1 MERDTAL
8 QNRQPLQ
15 PGAVL
20 RLEGSRFTIVDLLGA
35 GGSSLVYNAVKYSSN
50 GSVAGSLKE
59 FYPMALG
66 GTSYNYAQFQ
76 QSQQAIRR
84 EDGTLLLPDDI
95 CAEQTARLGQVIRLL
110 RTLKE
115 EGGLRFVIPHMELYT
130 NAAGV
135 PYLFTPENFAGV
147 TLETYCEEARKD
159 PKPEH
164 LTQILH
170 TLYAAACADSQ
181 LCRSGVLLLDIKPA
195 NLLLPYNSAKTAFL
209 QDAVSLFDVES
220 VVLTAQLDSRN
231 KNIILPFSAGFT
243 APELGG
249 YADSPRIHAVGPA
262 SDVFALGATLYT
274 SLTGRTVQLASA
286 VGHAAALQAGPFGA
300 CLPAP
305 LADALGELL
314 AHALTFEP
322 AERMRNPEE
331 FYRELARV
339 LRLQEE
345 LTTARQA
352 RRWDD
357 LRSRLPDVLTDL
369 LFRWPVFTYSVPK
382 NSSDAELEKDV
393 RVLVAGDDDQAIRQA
408 LRALFSTCH
417 VLHHQLHVRV
427 IARNAETLAHSF
439 YEGIDGAEQWILY
452 RSRAGETAAYDWAAS
467 YIGELSWL
475 NVYPDKETL
484 PVLAE
489 DFRAGTVLILAS
501 SETENAVLAGS
512 VPEPAAGRRL
522 CAYMSTESGRP
533 LFADS
538 RAALERVPLTP
549 VPADDLIGQQAENIA
564 LNAHLVYTR
573 SKNRSASMHQVHT
586 EFKDWYNHT
595 ASLDTA
601 LAIRARLWSVGLPW
615 HNDAERDGAAFAEAV
630 AQDLGLIAELS
641 WLEHRRWAASKL
653 CGGAR
658 TMPESLYSK
667 LLDGGAN
674 GSGTNKKLTDES
686 GKKVLYHAYLVPST
700 LDEKR
705 PVGWQTPRDWQQHTG
720 DEPTPEA
727 LDPLSRAGAELSRM
741 FARRAR
747 EIAPELHSGTFMP
760 YQMMRYMLNR
770 AARTLPDAEAAQLN
784 DAREQLEKSIQ
795 ALTADNARPAAAA
808 IYRLAYDRLHQ
819 LLEKTGEEA
828 SLKELETLNGEL
840 FCFAYSCDAAE
851 VKDLDTVLIENI
863 AFQLRA
869 HPLTAAKLMST
880 DLQDNLLVCKSFLV
894 ERLLCVAYCPSDRA
908 AEKYARDAENL
919 AAALEMGGADCQV
932 ELRLLLADGAAAP
945 KNVTVPLQTVPVC
958 GNMAAALAEALQGAE
973 MVDLT
978 GGQQQLCAYA
988 GGFKD
993 ADACPLVLRQGTG
1006 SYGAVRGTLPAMLP
1020 CALRQPC
1027 RVKELFR
1034 LSGAVAL
1041 NTEGDAARADY
1052 TRLYALYNEIL
1063 EQYGKAAFY
1072 EACETFTEAYTKTSR
1087 LFVVPPTG
1095 PLDERVEYRLDAAD
1109 SRALLPLLRELDTN
1123 GFIAGLT
1130 ETPEPGVLTCVRF
1143 FAAESNGP
1151 YLHKLIQG
1159 QLNNSRPVLGYT
1171 RNDWGDL
1178 RYVVRL
1184 DPGTVG
1190 VADKPGCRNVLEYLQ
1205 TKGCLQLRYTAGPF
1219 PLQVSGMA
1227 AFVPIM
1233 LEKYG
1238 TSLEK
1243 ELYVRLRRED
1253 QTFEDVQTN
1262 FEYSYGADTRN
1273 ELDVVLTCRDRPVVV
1288 SCKACRELAMSFV
1301 DEILARARLL
1311 NCGALP
1317 VLVCSELM
1325 PGQNPVFR
1333 ARCESAGVLL
1343 IDGVSL
1349 ASAADLISREVEM
1362 QEGAF

>member
-50 GSVAGSLKE
+50 GNVAGTLKE

-66 GTSYNYAQFQ
+66 GTSYNYAQLQ
-76 QSQQAIRR
+76 QTQQANRR
-84 EDGTLLLPDDI
+84 GDGTLLLPDDLCI
-95 CAEQTARLGQVIRLL
+95 EQAAHLGQVIRLL

-135 PYLFTPENFAGV
+135 PYLFTPENFVGV
-147 TLETYCEEARKD
+147 TLETYCEEARKA

-170 TLYAAACADSQ
+170 TLYAASCADSQ
-181 LCRSGVLLLDIKPA
+181 LCRSGVLLLDIKPS

-220 VVLTAQLDSRN
+220 VVLTAQLDSCN

-249 YADSPRIHAVGPA
+249 YADGPRIHAVGPA

-286 VGHAAALQAGPFGA
+286 AGHAAVLRAGPFGA
-300 CLPAP
+300 CMPAP

-314 AHALTFEP
+314 ARALTFAP
-322 AERMRNPEE
+322 AERMRDPEE

-382 NSSDAELEKDV
+382 SGSDAEPENDV
-393 RVLVAGDDDQAIRQA
+393 RVLVAGDDDQAILQA

-417 VLHHQLHVRV
+417 VLHYQLHVQV
-427 IARNAETLAHSF
+427 IARNAETLARSF
-439 YEGIDGAEQWILY
+439 YDGIDGAEQWILY
-452 RSRAGETAAYDWAAS
+452 RSRAGETQTYDWEQ

-475 NVYPDKETL
+475 NVRPDKETL

-489 DFRAGTVLILAS
+489 DFRAGTVLILAG

-512 VPEPAAGRRL
+512 VPKPAAGRRL
-522 CAYMSTESGRP
+522 CAYLSTESGRP
-533 LFADS
+533 LFADN
-538 RAALERVPLTP
+538 RAALELVPLTP

-573 SKNRSASMHQVHT
+573 SKNRSATMHQVHA
-586 EFKDWYNHT
+586 EFKDWYNRT
-595 ASLDTA
+595 SSLDTA

-615 HNDAERDGAAFAEAV
+615 HDDAEQDGAAFAEAV
-630 AQDLGLIAELS
+630 AKNPGLIADLS

-658 TMPESLYSK
+658 TMPEGLYSK

-674 GSGTNKKLTDES
+674 GSGTNKKLPDES

-705 PVGWQTPRDWQQHTG
+705 PAGWQTPRDWQQHTG
-720 DEPTPEA
+720 EEPIPEA
-727 LDPLSRAGAELSRM
+727 LDPLSRAGAGLARM
-741 FARRAR
+741 FARRAK
-747 EIAPELHSGTFMP
+747 EINPELRSGTFMP
-760 YQMMRYMLNR
+760 YRMMCYMLDR
-770 AARTLPDAEAAQLN
+770 VAKTLPDAEATQVH

-808 IYRLAYDRLHQ
+808 IYRLAYDRLCQ
-819 LLEKTGEEA
+819 LLKNAGEEA
-828 SLKELETLNGEL
+828 CLKELETLNSEL
-840 FCFAYSCDAAE
+840 FCFAYKCDAAE

-863 AFQLRA
+863 SFQLRA
-869 HPLTAAKLMST
+869 HPMTAAKLMST

-919 AAALEMGGADCQV
+919 AAALEMGGADCRV
-932 ELRLLLADGAAAP
+932 ELRLLLADGVAVP
-945 KNVTVPLQTVPVC
+945 KTNSVPLQAVPVC
-958 GNMAAALAEALQGAE
+958 GDMAAALAEALQEAE

-988 GGFKD
+988 GSFKD
-993 ADACPLVLRQGTG
+993 ADACPLVMRQKAG

-1020 CALRQPC
+1020 QTLRQPC

-1041 NTEGDAARADY
+1041 NTEGDADRADY
-1052 TRLYALYNEIL
+1052 SRIYALYKEIL
-1063 EQYGKAAFY
+1063 DQYGKPAFY
-1072 EACETFTEAYTKTSR
+1072 EACETFTEAYTKASR

-1095 PLDERVEYRLDAAD
+1095 PLDERLEYRLDAAD
-1109 SRALLPLLRELDTN
+1109 CRVLLPLLRELNTN

-1130 ETPEPGVLTCVRF
+1130 ETPEPGALTCVRF
-1143 FAAESNGP
+1143 FAADSNGT

-1178 RYVVRL
+1178 RYVVKL

-1190 VADKPGCRNVLEYLQ
+1190 VADKPGCRSVLEHLQ
-1205 TKGCLQLRYTAGPF
+1205 AKGCLQLRYVPGPF

-1243 ELYVRLRRED
+1243 ELYVRLRREND
-1253 QTFEDVQTN
+1253 TFADVQTN
-1262 FEYSYGADTRN
+1262 LEYSYGADTRN

-1288 SCKACRELAMSFV
+1288 SCKACRELLMSFV

>member
-59 FYPMALG
+59 FYPMAMG

-615 HNDAERDGAAFAEAV
+615 HDDAERDGAAFAEAV

-1243 ELYVRLRRED
+1243 ELYVRLRREG

>member
-549 VPADDLIGQQAENIA
+549 APADDLIGQQAENIA

-615 HNDAERDGAAFAEAV
+615 HDDAERDGAAFAEAV

>member
-615 HNDAERDGAAFAEAV
+615 HDDAERDGAAFAEAV

-747 EIAPELHSGTFMP
+747 EIAPELYSGTFMP

-932 ELRLLLADGAAAP
+932 ELRLLMADGAAAP

-978 GGQQQLCAYA
+978 GGQQQLCAYV

-1130 ETPEPGVLTCVRF
+1130 EAPEPGVLTCVRF

>member
-1 MERDTAL
+1 MEKDTAL

-20 RLEGSRFTIVDLLGA
+20 RLDGSRFTIVNLLGA

-50 GSVAGSLKE
+50 GNVAGTLKE

-76 QSQQAIRR
+76 QAQQASRR
-84 EDGTLLLPDDI
+84 EDGTLLLPYDL
-95 CAEQTARLGQVIRLL
+95 CTEQTARLGQVIRLL

-147 TLETYCEEARKD
+147 TLETYCEEAYKA

-262 SDVFALGATLYT
+262 SDVFALGATLYA
-274 SLTGRTVQLASA
+274 SLTGRTMQLASA
-286 VGHAAALQAGPFGA
+286 AGHAAALRAGPFGA
-300 CLPAP
+300 CMPAP

-314 AHALTFEP
+314 ARALTFTP
-322 AERMRNPEE
+322 AERMRDPEE

-357 LRSRLPDVLTDL
+357 LRSRLPDVLTDF

-382 NSSDAELEKDV
+382 NSIDAENDV
-393 RVLVAGDDDQAIRQA
+393 RVLVAGDDEQAIRQT

-427 IARNAETLAHSF
+427 IARHAETLAHSF

-452 RSRAGETAAYDWAAS
+452 RSRAGETLAYDWAQ

-475 NVYPDKETL
+475 NVRPDPETL

-489 DFRAGTVLILAS
+489 DFRAGTVLILAG
-501 SETENAVLAGS
+501 SETENAVLANS
-512 VPEPAAGRRL
+512 VPKPVAGRRL
-522 CAYMSTESGRP
+522 CAYLSAESGRP

-538 RAALERVPLTP
+538 RAALELVPLTP

-564 LNAHLVYTR
+564 LNAHLIYTR
-573 SKNRSASMHQVHT
+573 SKNRSAAMHQVHT
-586 EFKDWYNHT
+586 EFKDWYNRT

-615 HNDAERDGAAFAEAV
+615 HDDAERDGAAFAEAV
-630 AQDLGLIAELS
+630 AQNPGLIAELS

-658 TMPESLYSK
+658 TMPESLYGK

-674 GSGTNKKLTDES
+674 GSGTNKKLTDEN
-686 GKKVLYHAYLVPST
+686 GKKVLYHAYLVPGT

-705 PVGWQTPRDWQQHTG
+705 PIDWQTPRDWQQHTG

-727 LDPLSRAGAELSRM
+727 LDPLSRAGAELARM
-741 FARRAR
+741 FARRAK
-747 EIAPELHSGTFMP
+747 EIAPELRSGTFMP
-760 YQMMRYMLNR
+760 YQMMLYMLDR
-770 AARTLPDAEAAQLN
+770 AAKTLPDAEAARVN
-784 DAREQLEKSIQ
+784 DARKQLEKSIQ
-795 ALTADNARPAAAA
+795 ALTTDNARPAAAA
-808 IYRLAYDRLHQ
+808 IYRLAYDRLHL
-819 LLEKTGEEA
+819 LLEKTGEE
-828 SLKELETLNGEL
+828 SCLKELETLNSEL
-840 FCFAYSCDAAE
+840 FCFAYNCDAAE

-869 HPLTAAKLMST
+869 RPLTAAKLMST
-880 DLQDNLLVCKSFLV
+880 DLRDNLLVCKSFLV
-894 ERLLCVAYCPSDRA
+894 ERLICVAYCASDRA

-919 AAALEMGGADCQV
+919 AAALEMGGADCRV

-945 KNVTVPLQTVPVC
+945 KTSAVPLQTVLVC

-988 GGFKD
+988 GSFKD
-993 ADACPLVLRQGTG
+993 ADACPLVLRQGAGT
-1006 SYGAVRGTLPAMLP
+1006 YGAVRGTLPAMLP
-1020 CALRQPC
+1020 QALRQPC

-1041 NTEGDAARADY
+1041 NTEGVAARADY
-1052 TRLYALYNEIL
+1052 SRIYALYNEIL
-1063 EQYGKAAFY
+1063 NQYGKAAFY

-1095 PLDERVEYRLDAAD
+1095 PMNEQVEYRLDAAD
-1109 SRALLPLLRELDTN
+1109 SRVLLPLLRELNTN
-1123 GFIAGLT
+1123 GFIADLT
-1130 ETPEPGVLTCVRF
+1130 ETPEPGALTCVRF
-1143 FAAESNGP
+1143 FAANSNGT

-1178 RYVVRL
+1178 RYVVKL

-1190 VADKPGCRNVLEYLQ
+1190 VADKPGCRSVLEYLQ
-1205 TKGCLQLRYTAGPF
+1205 SKGCLQLRYVPGPF
-1219 PLQVSGMA
+1219 PLQVSGME

-1243 ELYVRLRRED
+1243 GFYLQLRRANAAFD
-1253 QTFEDVQTN
+1253 DVQTN
-1262 FEYSYGADTRN
+1262 LEYSYGADTRN

-1288 SCKACRELAMSFV
+1288 SCKACRELLMSFV

-1343 IDGVSL
+1343 IDDESL
-1349 ASAADLISREVEM
+1349 ASAADLISREVKM

>member
-20 RLEGSRFTIVDLLGA
+20 RLEDSRFTIVDLLGA

-615 HNDAERDGAAFAEAV
+615 HDDAERDGAAFAEAV

>member
-615 HNDAERDGAAFAEAV
+615 HDDAERDGAAFAEAV

>member
-50 GSVAGSLKE
+50 GNVAGTLKE

-66 GTSYNYAQFQ
+66 GTSYNYAQLQ
-76 QSQQAIRR
+76 QTQQANRR
-84 EDGTLLLPDDI
+84 EDGTLLLPDDLCI
-95 CAEQTARLGQVIRLL
+95 EQAARLGQVIRLL

-147 TLETYCEEARKD
+147 TLETYCEEARKA

-249 YADSPRIHAVGPA
+249 YADGPRIHAVGPA

-274 SLTGRTVQLASA
+274 SLTGHTVQLASA
-286 VGHAAALQAGPFGA
+286 AGHAAVLRDGPFGA
-300 CLPAP
+300 CMPAP

-314 AHALTFEP
+314 ARALTFAP
-322 AERMRNPEE
+322 AERMRDPEE

-382 NSSDAELEKDV
+382 SGSDAEPDNDV
-393 RVLVAGDDDQAIRQA
+393 RVLVAGDDDQAILQA

-417 VLHHQLHVRV
+417 VLHYQLHVRV
-427 IARNAETLAHSF
+427 IARNAETLARSF

-452 RSRAGETAAYDWAAS
+452 RSRAGETQTYDWEQ

-475 NVYPDKETL
+475 NVRPDKETL

-489 DFRAGTVLILAS
+489 DFRAGTVLILAG

-512 VPEPAAGRRL
+512 VQKPAAGRRL
-522 CAYMSTESGRP
+522 CAYLSTESGRP

-538 RAALERVPLTP
+538 RAALELVPLTP
-549 VPADDLIGQQAENIA
+549 VPADDLIGQQAENID

-573 SKNRSASMHQVHT
+573 SKNRNATMHQVHT
-586 EFKDWYNHT
+586 EFKDWYNRT
-595 ASLDTA
+595 SSLDTA

-615 HNDAERDGAAFAEAV
+615 HDDAEQDGAAFAEAV
-630 AQDLGLIAELS
+630 ARNPGLIAELS

-658 TMPESLYSK
+658 TMPEGLYSK

-674 GSGTNKKLTDES
+674 GSGTNKKLPDEN

-705 PVGWQTPRDWQQHTG
+705 PAGWQTPRDWQQHTG
-720 DEPTPEA
+720 EEPIPEA
-727 LDPLSRAGAELSRM
+727 LDPLSRAGAGLARM
-741 FARRAR
+741 FARRAK
-747 EIAPELHSGTFMP
+747 EINPELRSGTFMP
-760 YQMMRYMLNR
+760 YRMMCYMLDR
-770 AARTLPDAEAAQLN
+770 VAKTLPDAEATQVH

-795 ALTADNARPAAAA
+795 ALTADNASPAAAA
-808 IYRLAYDRLHQ
+808 IYRLAYDRLCQ
-819 LLEKTGEEA
+819 LLKNAGEEA
-828 SLKELETLNGEL
+828 CLKELETLNSEL
-840 FCFAYSCDAAE
+840 FCFAYKCDATE

-894 ERLLCVAYCPSDRA
+894 ERLLCVAFCPSDRA

-919 AAALEMGGADCQV
+919 AAALEMGGADCRV
-932 ELRLLLADGAAAP
+932 ELRLLLADGVAAP
-945 KNVTVPLQTVPVC
+945 KTNAVPLQAVPVC
-958 GNMAAALAEALQGAE
+958 GDMAAALAEALQEAE

-988 GGFKD
+988 GSFKD
-993 ADACPLVLRQGTG
+993 ADACPLVMRQKAG

-1020 CALRQPC
+1020 QALRQPC

-1041 NTEGDAARADY
+1041 NTEGDADRADY
-1052 TRLYALYNEIL
+1052 SRIYALYKEIL
-1063 EQYGKAAFY
+1063 DQYGKPAFY
-1072 EACETFTEAYTKTSR
+1072 EACETFTEAYTKASR

-1095 PLDERVEYRLDAAD
+1095 PLDERLEYRLDAAD
-1109 SRALLPLLRELDTN
+1109 CRVLLPLLRELNTN

-1130 ETPEPGVLTCVRF
+1130 ETPEPGALTCVRF
-1143 FAAESNGP
+1143 FAADSNGT

-1178 RYVVRL
+1178 RYVVKL

-1190 VADKPGCRNVLEYLQ
+1190 VADKPGCRSVLEHLQ
-1205 TKGCLQLRYTAGPF
+1205 AKGCLQLRYVPGPF

-1243 ELYVRLRRED
+1243 ELYVRLRREND
-1253 QTFEDVQTN
+1253 TFADVQTN
-1262 FEYSYGADTRN
+1262 LEYSYGADTRN

-1301 DEILARARLL
+1301 DEILTRARLL

>member
-20 RLEGSRFTIVDLLGA
+20 RLESSRFTIVDLLGA
-35 GGSSLVYNAVKYSSN
+35 GGSSLVYNVVKNSSN
-50 GSVAGSLKE
+50 GNVAGTLKE
-59 FYPMALG
+59 FYPMVLG

-84 EDGTLLLPDDI
+84 EDGTLLLPDDL

-115 EGGLRFVIPHMELYT
+115 EGGLRFVLPHMEMYT

-147 TLETYCEEARKD
+147 TLETYCEEARKA

-220 VVLTAQLDSRN
+220 VVLTAQLDSCN

-249 YADSPRIHAVGPA
+249 YADGPRIYAVGPA

-300 CLPAP
+300 YLPAP

-352 RRWDD
+352 RHWED

-369 LFRWPVFTYSVPK
+369 LFRWPVFTYGVPQ
-382 NSSDAELEKDV
+382 NSSGTAPENDV
-393 RVLVAGDDDQAIRQA
+393 RVLVAGDDDQAILQA

-417 VLHHQLHVRV
+417 VLYYQLHVRV
-427 IARNAETLAHSF
+427 IARNAETLARSF
-439 YEGIDGAEQWILY
+439 YESIDGAEQWILY
-452 RSRAGETAAYDWAAS
+452 RSRAGETQTYDWEQE
-467 YIGELSWL
+467 IGELSWL
-475 NVYPDKETL
+475 NVRPDKETL

-489 DFRAGTVLILAS
+489 DFRAGTVLILAG

-512 VPEPAAGRRL
+512 VPKPAAGRRL
-522 CAYMSTESGRP
+522 CAYLSTESGRP

-538 RAALERVPLTP
+538 RAALELVPLTP

-573 SKNRSASMHQVHT
+573 SKNRSATMHQVHT
-586 EFKDWYNHT
+586 EFKDWYNRT

-615 HNDAERDGAAFAEAV
+615 HDDAERDGAAFAEAV
-630 AQDLGLIAELS
+630 AKKTGLIAELS

-658 TMPESLYSK
+658 TLPESLYSK

-674 GSGTNKKLTDES
+674 GSGTNVKLADET

-705 PVGWQTPRDWQQHTG
+705 PDGWKTPRDWQQHTG
-720 DEPTPEA
+720 EEPAPEA
-727 LDPLSRAGAELSRM
+727 LDPLSRAGAGLARM
-741 FARRAR
+741 FARRAK
-747 EIAPELHSGTFMP
+747 EIAPELRSGTFMP
-760 YQMMRYMLNR
+760 YQMMRYMLDKT
-770 AARTLPDAEAAQLN
+770 AKTLPEAVAAAV
-784 DAREQLEKSIQ
+784 DEAREQLKKSIQ
-795 ALTADNARPAAAA
+795 ALTADNARPAVAAL
-808 IYRLAYDRLHQ
+808 YRLAYDRLHC
-819 LLEKTGEEA
+819 LLEKAGEA
-828 SLKELETLNGEL
+828 PCLKALETLNGEL
-840 FCFAYSCDAAE
+840 FCFAYNCDAAE

-869 HPLTAAKLMST
+869 HPLTAAKLMGT
-880 DLQDNLLVCKSFLV
+880 DLRDALLLCKAFPV
-894 ERLLCVAYCPSDRA
+894 ARLLCVAYCASARA

-919 AAALEMGGADCQV
+919 AAVLEMGGADCRV

-958 GNMAAALAEALQGAE
+958 GNMATALAEALQGVE

-988 GGFKD
+988 GSFKD
-993 ADACPLVLRQGTG
+993 ADACPLVLRQGAG

-1020 CALRQPC
+1020 NSLRQPC

-1041 NTEGDAARADY
+1041 NTEGDAVRADY
-1052 TRLYALYNEIL
+1052 TRIYALYNEIL

-1095 PLDERVEYRLDAAD
+1095 PLDERLEYRLDAAD
-1109 SRALLPLLRELDTN
+1109 SRALLPLLRELNAN

-1130 ETPEPGVLTCVRF
+1130 ETPEPGALTCVRF
-1143 FAAESNGP
+1143 FAADSNST
-1151 YLHKLIQG
+1151 YLHKLLQG
-1159 QLNNSRPVLGYT
+1159 QLNNSRPVVGYT

-1178 RYVVRL
+1178 RYVVKL

-1190 VADKPGCRNVLEYLQ
+1190 MADKPGCRSVLEYLQ
-1205 TKGCLQLRYTAGPF
+1205 TKGCLQLRYAPGPF

-1243 ELYVRLRRED
+1243 ELYVRLRRENE
-1253 QTFEDVQTN
+1253 TFADVQTN
-1262 FEYSYGADTRN
+1262 LEYSYGADTRN

-1288 SCKACRELAMSFV
+1288 SCKACRELLMSFV

-1349 ASAADLISREVEM
+1349 VSAADLISREVEM

>member
-549 VPADDLIGQQAENIA
+549 APADDLIGQQAENIA

-615 HNDAERDGAAFAEAV
+615 HDDAERDGAAFAEAV

-727 LDPLSRAGAELSRM
+727 LDPLSRAGADLSRM

-1034 LSGAVAL
+1034 LNGAVAL

-1243 ELYVRLRRED
+1243 ELYVRLRREG

>member
-615 HNDAERDGAAFAEAV
+615 HDDAERDGAAFAEAV

-1243 ELYVRLRRED
+1243 ELYVRLRREG

>member
-393 RVLVAGDDDQAIRQA
+393 RVLVAGDDGQAIRQA

-615 HNDAERDGAAFAEAV
+615 HDDAERDGAAFAEAV

>member
-549 VPADDLIGQQAENIA
+549 APADDLIGQQAENIA

-615 HNDAERDGAAFAEAV
+615 HDDAERDGAAFAEAV

-880 DLQDNLLVCKSFLV
+880 DLQDNLLICKSFLV

-1243 ELYVRLRRED
+1243 ELYVRLRREG